1 MSQRDHRDQGGC
13 SSAMTLQP
21 GDRVR
26 LTPEHAAV
34 RSASPRTRKDWAIRI
49 GVVDKIRRHWGWAY
63 VIWETTDTRTKSRF
77 ACWRRWKDQGNA
89 GRSFLLLYPHGLGRW
104 EENKT

>member
-1 MSQRDHRDQGGC
+1 VAEHISMSQRDHRDQGGC

-49 GVVDKIRRHWGWAY
+49 GVVDKIRRHSRWAY
-63 VIWETTDTRTKSRF
+63 VIWGNNRH
-77 ACWRRWKDQGNA
+77 ADQEQICV
-89 GRSFLLLYPHGLGRW
+89 L
-104 EENKT
+104 EKIE